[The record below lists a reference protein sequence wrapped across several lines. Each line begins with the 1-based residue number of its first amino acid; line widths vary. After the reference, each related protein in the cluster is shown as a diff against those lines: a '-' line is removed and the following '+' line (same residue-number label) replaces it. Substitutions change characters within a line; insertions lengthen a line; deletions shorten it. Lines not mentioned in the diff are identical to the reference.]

1 MYKAR
6 KEAMRLLESGA
17 ARELL
22 DRYLPIQNDA
32 FESAA
37 GRGDVDALVVL
48 CQIRTH
54 APERFVG
61 PHGQPLHDFARAE
74 LPYKIFCRAAEEG
87 HADVLQWMLDHNR
100 ALNMRIRGVD
110 AFMRAARKGRSD
122 VLRWMLRNRAELAS
136 DRLDCIGT
144 YCALRELIRGRHAD
158 DALWFMR
165 NRIAITGHRFLP
177 EEMLISFSSDPMLLA
192 LLFREGLARPNS
204 VAIMAALR
212 DSVHVEALVFHSCRV
227 YDIILES
234 CRADAPLPIEL
245 MLSRPTEIR
254 AEHMLYKSEL
264 LAHESEM
271 GWLADALRDHHDTF
285 VEVGHV
291 RRELEVRYVSP
302 QTAQRTQELVKQLAW
317 DPKPI
322 MGTLV
327 LMLAASCAHTF
338 GSKNVQAVIDRACAN
353 TCVPDWV
360 EKMVDD
366 SHVGVRKMLP
376 YRR

>member
-6 KEAMRLLESGA
+6 REAMRLLESGS

-22 DRYLPIQNDA
+22 DRCLPIQADA

-37 GRGDVDALVVL
+37 SRGDVDALVVL

-74 LPYKIFCRAAEEG
+74 LPYRIFCRAAEEG
-87 HADVLQWMLDHNR
+87 HADALQWMLDHNR

-110 AFMRAARKGRSD
+110 AFMRAARRGRSD
-122 VLRWMLRNRAELAS
+122 IMRWMLRNRAELAS

-144 YCALRELIRGRHAD
+144 YCALRELIRSRNAD

-165 NRIAITGHRFLP
+165 NRIAITGQRFLS
-177 EEMLISFSSDPMLLA
+177 EEMLISLSGDPMLLA

-227 YDIILES
+227 YDIIVES

-254 AEHMLYKSEL
+254 SEPMLYKSEL
-264 LAHESEM
+264 LEHAHDSGM
-271 GWLADALRDHHDTF
+271 DWLANALHEHHDTF

-302 QTAQRTQELVKQLAW
+302 QMLQRTKELLKQLAW
-317 DPKPI
+317 DPKPL
-322 MGTLV
+322 MGTVV
-327 LMLAASCAHTF
+327 LMLAASCAHIF
-338 GSKNVQAVIDRACAN
+338 GSKNVKAAIERACAN
-353 TCVPDWV
+353 TRVPDWV

-366 SHVGVRKMLP
+366 SQVRSAVNVVV
-376 YRR
+376 